1 MTTIEKWK
9 EKDGRRSSTTPAAF
23 YFSERFM
30 SPLAKVSKLLGAMHV
45 MSKSYPKTH
54 IFPLLTFLVQTHT
67 LLFPF
72 TLKKLQAQVVFFLLC
87 LQATS
92 KPRAKKYVV
101 GLLRSVVSL
110 KCLTQQFLATLPTF
124 FSHARALFMRHIPAA
139 SIITFIVLYS

>member
-54 IFPLLTFLVQTHT
+54 IFPLLTFLVQTHFIVSFYT
-67 LLFPF
+67 KEAASSSGIFSAMPPSN
-72 TLKKLQAQVVFFLLC
+72 LQA
-87 LQATS
+87 
-92 KPRAKKYVV
+92 
-101 GLLRSVVSL
+101 
-110 KCLTQQFLATLPTF
+110 
-124 FSHARALFMRHIPAA
+124 
-139 SIITFIVLYS
+139 